1 MSTGKLLPMS
11 PKIVTPPSSDLGGI
25 SRDCGLLYP
34 KTEALCSTKT
44 VSQELEVND
53 KLIPYFRALTLEN
66 RNKTGDNFRN
76 VCRFRRIKLET
87 NSEGS
92 SHMKGGN
99 FC

>member
-1 MSTGKLLPMS
+1 MSTGKLIPMS
-11 PKIVTPPSSDLGGI
+11 PKIVTPPSSDSSGI

-34 KTEALCSTKT
+34 KTEALRSTET

-53 KLIPYFRALTLEN
+53 KSIPYFRALTLEN
-66 RNKTGDNFRN
+66 RNKTADNFRSL
-76 VCRFRRIKLET
+76 CRFLCTKLET

-92 SHMKGGN
+92 SRMKEGN